1 MTYIGEFFH
10 EVSHIIVALAL
21 LGQFGQVE
29 VVCAIQIP
37 HCLLQLVETNILG
50 DNHGIGVSSDV
61 DGGGE
66 GGEQGEEGNFREH
79 FQEFDSSVLFL
90 IIEFAGKLFFNG
102 YGGSK
107 FHFNL
112 FQNVG

>member
-1 MTYIGEFFH
+1 MTTYIGEFFH

-21 LGQFGQVE
+21 FGQFGQVE
-29 VVCAIQIP
+29 VVSAIQIP
-37 HCLLQLVETNILG
+37 QLVVTNILG

-66 GGEQGEEGNFREH
+66 GGEQGDERNFREH
-79 FQEFDSSVLFL
+79 FQEFCCSVLFL
-90 IIEFAGKLFFNG
+90 IIEFAGKPIFNG
-102 YGGSK
+102 FGGSK
-107 FHFNL
+107 LHFNL